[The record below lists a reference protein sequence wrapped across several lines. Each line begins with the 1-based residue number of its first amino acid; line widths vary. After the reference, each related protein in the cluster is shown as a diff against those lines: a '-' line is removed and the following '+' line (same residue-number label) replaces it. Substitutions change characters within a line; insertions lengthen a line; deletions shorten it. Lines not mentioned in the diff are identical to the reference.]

1 MDGPAPA
8 RRRNSAKLLALI
20 VGAIVALGLAEI
32 VARVY
37 CAARPLETPTLQRF
51 HPFLGYS
58 LKPNGTTEIRDEFGT
73 RRYSTNSLGLRGRD
87 VPRKKG
93 ASTFRVICVGGSTTE
108 NQYVN
113 DDETYPA
120 QLERLLQ
127 AQYPALTIEVLNAGL
142 SAYSTAHTLINFQ
155 LNLVG
160 LEPDLLVVY
169 QAINDL
175 MPMGYPDFQSDYR
188 NFYTSYH
195 LRRLVETDLR
205 YEPDWPGW
213 LRRTGVGQLLL
224 RARRRTVIWDF
235 DEAGP
240 RPGFLMHRVAP
251 DVLRVYER
259 NLLHLVHLAR
269 AADVEVCLSTFAHV
283 LKPVM
288 PAETLKR
295 LRRFPWYHHL
305 SPRAVCEALIR
316 MNVIVSRLAE
326 RERTLFVDNDKLM
339 PKDLSLFIDTCHM
352 RPPALKLLAEHFRDA
367 IVKSGVVDARSSG

>member
-1 MDGPAPA
+1 MTTPPPP
-8 RRRNSAKLLALI
+8 RRLRVKLIAAAIAALLAL
-20 VGAIVALGLAEI
+20 LAAEV

-37 CAARPLETPTLQRF
+37 YPAHPDERPKLQQF

-58 LKPNGTTEIRDEFGT
+58 FRANESTVIKDRFGERT
-73 RRYSTNSLGLRGRD
+73 FTTNSLGLRGRD

-93 ASTFRVICVGGSTTE
+93 PNTFRIICVGGSTTE
-108 NQYVN
+108 NAYVN

-120 QLERLLQ
+120 QLERMLQ
-127 AQYPALTIEVLNAGL
+127 EQYPKVNVEVLNAGL